1 MSSFEPIDLSEFGRR
16 TGLDMREYARMSGA
30 DRIVSPRQI
39 VDARH
44 IVNMRLDYLVRLLES
59 VPLQGDPAR
68 KPYAGCRIDRY
79 RMDPRMSKV
88 GQTFVERRKIND
100 LHELFTAMFEGH
112 DVPYGIAKK
121 GAALIFGTT
130 AAGDRAI
137 AQYLPPIVEQIGNRH
152 AVLDGIH
159 RFSYTKGAGTTLEI
173 VKITDPREA
182 FPCDLRKWSSIR
194 AVDAKPPKDQRFFNL
209 RPDLFRDLKHVG
221 IDG

>member
-16 TGLDMREYARMSGA
+16 TGMDMQELARMSGA

-39 VDARH
+39 VEARW
-44 IVNMRLDYLVRLLES
+44 VLNMPLDYLVRLLKS
-59 VPLQGDPAR
+59 VPLLGDGDR

-79 RMDPRMSKV
+79 RLDPNMSKV
-88 GQTFVERRKIND
+88 GQTFIERRKINA
-100 LHELFTAMFEGH
+100 LNETFGGMFDKH

-121 GAALIFGTT
+121 GASLIFGAT
-130 AAGDRAI
+130 AEGDRAI
-137 AQYLPPIVEQIGNRH
+137 AQYLPPIVEQIHNRH

-159 RFSYTKGAGTTLEI
+159 RFSLTKSAGTTLEV
-173 VKITDPREA
+173 VKITDPSES

-194 AVDAKPPKDQRFFNL
+194 AVDEKPPKDQRFFNL
-209 RPDLFRDLKHVG
+209 KPELFRDLKYVG

>member
-16 TGLDMREYARMSGA
+16 TGMDMQELARMSGA

-39 VDARH
+39 VEARH
-44 IVNMRLDYLVRLLES
+44 ILNMRLDYLVRLLES
-59 VPLQGDPAR
+59 VPLLGDPDR

-100 LHELFTAMFEGH
+100 LHELFTAMFNEH

-121 GAALIFGTT
+121 GASLIFGTT
-130 AAGDRAI
+130 AEGDRAI
-137 AQYLPPIVEQIGNRH
+137 AQYLPPIVEQIANRH

-173 VKITDPREA
+173 IKITDPTEA
-182 FPCDLRKWSSIR
+182 FPCDLRKWSSIKP
-194 AVDAKPPKDQRFFNL
+194 VDEKPPKEERFFNL
-209 RPDLFRDLKHVG
+209 KRELFRDLKYVG

>member
-16 TGLDMREYARMSGA
+16 TGMDMLELAEMSGA

-39 VDARH
+39 VVARH
-44 IVNMRLDYLVRLLES
+44 ILCMRLDYLERLLKS
-59 VPLQGDPAR
+59 VPLLGDPAR
-68 KPYAGCRIDRY
+68 TPYAGCRIKRY

-88 GQTFVERRKIND
+88 GQTFIERRKIND
-100 LHELFTAMFEGH
+100 LHELFTAMFSEH

-121 GAALIFGTT
+121 GASLIFGTT
-130 AAGDRAI
+130 AEGDRAI

-173 VKITDPREA
+173 VKITDPSEP
-182 FPCDLRKWSSIR
+182 FPCDLRKWSSIK
-194 AVDAKPPKDQRFFNL
+194 AVDAKPPKNERFFNL
-209 RPDLFRDLKHVG
+209 KPELFRDLKYVG

>member
-1 MSSFEPIDLSEFGRR
+1 MSAFEPIDLSEFGRR
-16 TGLDMREYARMSGA
+16 TGLDMREYAQMSGA

-39 VDARH
+39 VVARH
-44 IVNMRLDYLVRLLES
+44 ILNMRLDYLERLLES
-59 VPLQGDPAR
+59 VPLTGDPER
-68 KPYAGCRIDRY
+68 KPYAGRRIDRY

-100 LHELFTAMFEGH
+100 LHELFTAMFNEH

-121 GAALIFGTT
+121 GASLIFGTT
-130 AAGDRAI
+130 AEGDRAI
-137 AQYLPPIVEQIGNRH
+137 AQYLPPIVEQIANRH

-173 VKITDPREA
+173 IKITDPKEE
-182 FPCDLRKWSSIR
+182 FPCELRKWSSIK
-194 AVDAKPPKDQRFFNL
+194 AVDVKPPKDQRFFGL
-209 RPDLFRDLKHVG
+209 KPELFRDLKHVG